1 MHHTSLCIS
10 LQLLVNPQLLQN
22 EQLSFK
28 KKSRPASKHL
38 FFQPRDVS
46 ASLIS
51 WRCLPLGTLFHIFFL
66 FSIHIFTGLFLKES
80 LLQGKVWKHWVN
92 VIPMQFWGRYST
104 LCSSAF
110 PLEMWRNVTCLPPHK
125 NSEDAKSTEIPMN
138 SFHAEIVEQVTIG

>member
-51 WRCLPLGTLFHIFFL
+51 WRCLPLGTFFHIFFL
-66 FSIHIFTGLFLKES
+66 FSIHIFIGLFLKES
-80 LLQGKVWKHWVN
+80 LLQGKVWKQLGKRYPYAILGKILNSLFFSLPFGN
-92 VIPMQFWGRYST
+92 VEKCHLSP
-104 LCSSAF
+104 SS
-110 PLEMWRNVTCLPPHK
+110 
-125 NSEDAKSTEIPMN
+125 
-138 SFHAEIVEQVTIG
+138 